1 MNYFTLIAGILA
13 ALATIGHFAVGTK
26 DFLKPVMES
35 GIEEIPKKVMQ
46 SLFHY
51 MSVFMILTTVI
62 LIAVAMG
69 YNLIFENTKDVV
81 KFIGFTYAGFAV
93 IQFLIAV
100 TSSIKGGIFKLFQWV
115 FWILIALFSLIS

>member
-1 MNYFTLIAGILA
+1 MNYFTLTAGILA
-13 ALATIGHFAVGTK
+13 ALETIGHFAVGTK

-93 IQFLIAV
+93 IQFLIAF